1 MKAARAPQW
10 STCASDQIAY
20 TSLPHL
26 EEAMKRLDL
35 VPLLLFASNFVF
47 AQAAHSPSTSSSADH
62 IWSDLAAGNQR
73 FVSGQS
79 SQHDYIAQRKALAK
93 TQAPK
98 VAVLGCA
105 DSRLSPEL
113 VFDKGLGDLFVVRN
127 AGNSPDPIAIGSLE
141 YAVEHLGSKVIVVLG
156 HQSCGAVAAACSGEK
171 MPTVNLDAVV
181 APITAS
187 CSAKKGDDL
196 VPAIKDHVHQS
207 AQELVAHSPVLKHEV
222 EEGKLKVIEA
232 YYELDTGKVVR
243 LN

>member
-1 MKAARAPQW
+1 MKRPIRAAVFLFV
-10 STCASDQIAY
+10 ASLCFAQTHPAHTSSVNADQIW
-20 TSLPHL
+20 TDL
-26 EEAMKRLDL
+26 E
-35 VPLLLFASNFVF
+35 S
-47 AQAAHSPSTSSSADH
+47 
-62 IWSDLAAGNQR
+62 GNQR

-79 SQHDYIAQRKALAK
+79 SQHDYVAQRQALAK

-113 VFDKGLGDLFVVRN
+113 LFDKGLGDLFVVRN

-181 APITAS
+181 APIIAS
-187 CSAKKGDDL
+187 CSAKKGNDL

-207 AQELVAHSPVLKHEV
+207 AQELVSHSPVLKHEV
-222 EEGKLKVIEA
+222 EEGKIKVIEA
-232 YYELDTGKVVR
+232 YYELDTGKVIR

>member
-1 MKAARAPQW
+1 
-10 STCASDQIAY
+10 
-20 TSLPHL
+20 
-26 EEAMKRLDL
+26 MKRLVL
-35 VPLLLFASNFVF
+35 VPLLLLATNFVF
-47 AQAAHSPSTSSSADH
+47 AQAAHPASTSSSADQ

-73 FVSGQS
+73 FVSGHS
-79 SQHDYIAQRKALAK
+79 SHQDYVKQRKATVK

-113 VFDKGLGDLFVVRN
+113 LFDKGIGDIFVVRN

-171 MPTVNLDAVV
+171 MPTANLDAVV

-187 CSAKKGDDL
+187 CSVKKGDDL
-196 VPAIKDHVHQS
+196 TPAIKDHVHQS
-207 AQELVAHSPVLKHEV
+207 AQELVSHSPVLKHEI
-222 EEGKLKVIEA
+222 EEGKVKVIEA
-232 YYELDTGKVVR
+232 YYDLDSGKVFR

>member
-1 MKAARAPQW
+1 
-10 STCASDQIAY
+10 
-20 TSLPHL
+20 
-26 EEAMKRLDL
+26 MKRLIRAT
-35 VPLLLFASNFVF
+35 VFLFAASLSF
-47 AQAAHSPSTSSSADH
+47 AQTHPAHPSAASADQL
-62 IWSDLAAGNQR
+62 WADLEAGNQR
-73 FVSGQS
+73 FVGGQS
-79 SQHDYIAQRKALAK
+79 SQHDYVAQRQALAK

-98 VAVLGCA
+98 IAVLGCA

-113 VFDKGLGDLFVVRN
+113 LFDKGLGDLFVVRN

-171 MPTVNLDAVV
+171 MPTMNLDAVV

-187 CSAKKGDDL
+187 CSAKKGSDL

-207 AQELVAHSPVLKHEV
+207 AQELVSHSPVLKHEV
-222 EEGKLKVIEA
+222 EEGKIKVIEA
-232 YYELDTGKVVR
+232 YYELDTGKVIR